1 MSPMGDA
8 RPPIRERVEEKLRP
22 LTLPNFLTLFRMAMV
37 PFLVIAIVDHDYRL
51 ALWIFVL
58 AGATDGVDGF
68 LARRLGVRSVIG
80 AYLDPIADKIL
91 LTAAYITLA
100 IPLDQPVAIPMW
112 LAILALFRD
121 FLILLMAFILYT
133 VEGIKRFP
141 PSVLG
146 KLTTLLH
153 VLTVTVV
160 LVANV
165 WSLPAAV
172 PATCF
177 YASFVLVILSGFN
190 YIYRASKMIES
201 VREARQPADGEPP
214 HDSPAGP

>member
-1 MSPMGDA
+1 MVSRSDQ

-22 LTLPNFLTLFRMAMV
+22 LTLPNFLTLLRMAMV
-37 PFLVIAIVDHDYRL
+37 PFLVIAISEHDFRL

-58 AGATDGVDGF
+58 AGATDAVDGF

-91 LTAAYITLA
+91 LTTAYVALT
-100 IPLDQPVAIPMW
+100 IPLGQSVAIPMW
-112 LAILALFRD
+112 LAILTLFRD

-146 KLTTLLH
+146 KLTTLLN
-153 VLTVTVV
+153 VVTVSVV

-165 WSLPAAV
+165 VPLPRIVPAA
-172 PATCF
+172 CF
-177 YASFVLVILSGFN
+177 YVSFALVILSGFN
-190 YIYRASKMIES
+190 YIYRASKMIEG
-201 VREARQPADGEPP
+201 VRRDHQPAEGEPP
-214 HDSPAGP
+214 HDPPANS

>member
-1 MSPMGDA
+1 MRLSRRNQ

-37 PFLVIAIVDHDYRL
+37 PFLVIAISEHDFSL

-58 AGATDGVDGF
+58 AGATDAIDGF

-91 LTAAYITLA
+91 LTTAYISLT
-100 IPLDQPVAIPMW
+100 IPFGQEVAIPMW
-112 LAILALFRD
+112 LAILTLFRD
-121 FLILLMAFILYT
+121 FLIMLMAFILYT

-153 VLTVTVV
+153 VVTVSVV

-165 WSLPAAV
+165 VRLPRILPTV
-172 PATCF
+172 CF
-177 YASFVLVILSGFN
+177 YGSFALVVLSGFN
-190 YIYRASKMIES
+190 YIYRASKMIEG
-201 VREARQPADGEPP
+201 ARRDHQPTAGEPP
-214 HDSPAGP
+214 HDPAP